1 MYVQVKRLLYNGTV
15 IGFLCHIELQ
25 STCDQMVL
33 TDISNCVLNVLYV
46 RNIALNKVNYSHSS
60 WAFNPPPPTNKKA
73 HRKKTKHLY
82 IYFSVE
88 EILELM
94 NMNKKSQTL
103 IWREKNKTAQ
113 SRSNGFGLLGCLA
126 LTSTPGQE
134 TFISNSRNDDS
145 KQSPCFFKRNA
156 QSEGPRLVVTW
167 RQAAIIPH
175 LKCRVFKMCLTGKL
189 LMGVTH
195 HIAST
200 KPRSVHQQSLFSANQ
215 HLPDGTSKSV

>member
-60 WAFNPPPPTNKKA
+60 WAFNPPPTNKKA

-145 KQSPCFFKRNA
+145 KQSPCFLN
-156 QSEGPRLVVTW
+156 EMHNPRARDSSSPGGRL
-167 RQAAIIPH
+167 Q
-175 LKCRVFKMCLTGKL
+175 
-189 LMGVTH
+189 
-195 HIAST
+195 
-200 KPRSVHQQSLFSANQ
+200 
-215 HLPDGTSKSV
+215 

>member
-60 WAFNPPPPTNKKA
+60 WAFNPPPTNKKA

-215 HLPDGTSKSV
+215 HPPDGTSKSV

>member
-60 WAFNPPPPTNKKA
+60 WAFNPPPTNKKA

-103 IWREKNKTAQ
+103 IWREKKQNCTEQVEWFWAPWM
-113 SRSNGFGLLGCLA
+113 SRAHIDTWAGNFYLKQPQWRLQTVA
-126 LTSTPGQE
+126 L
-134 TFISNSRNDDS
+134 
-145 KQSPCFFKRNA
+145 FFKRNA

-215 HLPDGTSKSV
+215 HPPDGTSKSV

>member
-1 MYVQVKRLLYNGTV
+1 
-15 IGFLCHIELQ
+15 
-25 STCDQMVL
+25 
-33 TDISNCVLNVLYV
+33 
-46 RNIALNKVNYSHSS
+46 
-60 WAFNPPPPTNKKA
+60 
-73 HRKKTKHLY
+73 
-82 IYFSVE
+82 
-88 EILELM
+88 M

-113 SRSNGFGLLGCLA
+113 SRSNGFWLHGCLA

-145 KQSPCFFKRNA
+145 KQSPCFVFLLFKRNA
-156 QSEGPRLVVTW
+156 QSKGPRLVVTW

-175 LKCRVFKMCLTGKL
+175 LKCRVFKMCFTGKL

-215 HLPDGTSKSV
+215 HPPDGTSKSVWLLIGQLRWFRLSFYWFLSEKLWFSVQHLKGLPNEIRPKGITGPRPKRTEKWINREYICRRWPD

>member
-1 MYVQVKRLLYNGTV
+1 
-15 IGFLCHIELQ
+15 
-25 STCDQMVL
+25 
-33 TDISNCVLNVLYV
+33 
-46 RNIALNKVNYSHSS
+46 
-60 WAFNPPPPTNKKA
+60 
-73 HRKKTKHLY
+73 
-82 IYFSVE
+82 
-88 EILELM
+88 M

-200 KPRSVHQQSLFSANQ
+200 KPRSVHQQYPSFQQTSIRPMVRQSRFSCWLASFDGSGFLFIDFCLKSSGFLSSIWKAYQMKSDQRDYWTPTQTHREMDKLRIQ
-215 HLPDGTSKSV
+215 HLQKLVRLDLNNSSHSLNFQ